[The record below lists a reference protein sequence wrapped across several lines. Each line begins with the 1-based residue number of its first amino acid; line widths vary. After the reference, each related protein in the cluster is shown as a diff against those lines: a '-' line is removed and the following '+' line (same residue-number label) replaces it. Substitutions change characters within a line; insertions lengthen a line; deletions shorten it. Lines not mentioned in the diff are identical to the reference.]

1 MDMSRLDQVARELG
15 AGMPRRGLLGWLI
28 AFVLGG
34 LLSPWRKQ
42 ETVEGRGRRK
52 RRKKRHKHG
61 QPRPHGKRQRRKRRK
76 KGATCQQGQP
86 CGEPGQI
93 CQRDGS
99 CTCTSTSCPE
109 CRTCNTVSG
118 LCEPDPGMVGNPCG
132 EPIQVCRPDGVC
144 ACSDSGCGGVCGCE
158 AGFIC
163 DEGACQP
170 CDVIFDGDSVTSGAT
185 LQARME
191 PPGGTIRVCPGRYQ
205 HTFVLNTRAN
215 VVVIGAGDGEDEAS
229 STILDAGGSG
239 RTLTINQYATASLR
253 GVRIT
258 GGDDTLGGGIRN
270 DGGLTL
276 TACTVSGNDANLGG
290 ALYYSNAATGSLALI
305 DCRLTDND
313 ANRGAGI
320 DNNSILAVTLSGCT
334 ISKNRSVQ
342 DGAGIYNN
350 GGALDITDCEINE
363 NEAQGNGG
371 GVYNGS
377 PVAGNSG
384 KVTLD
389 AASRVEKN
397 TAGADGGGIFNDG
410 EVTLNGATVTN
421 NKPDNCAGDPVAGCI
436 EDP

>member
-1 MDMSRLDQVARELG
+1 MSRLDQVARELG

-93 CQRDGS
+93 CQSDG
-99 CTCTSTSCPE
+99 T
-109 CRTCNTVSG
+109 
-118 LCEPDPGMVGNPCG
+118 
-132 EPIQVCRPDGVC
+132 C
-144 ACSDSGCGGVCGCE
+144 ACPGIGCGGVCGCE

-205 HTFVLNTRAN
+205 HNFLLNRPTN

-371 GVYNGS
+371 G
-377 PVAGNSG
+377 
-384 KVTLD
+384 
-389 AASRVEKN
+389 
-397 TAGADGGGIFNDG
+397 
-410 EVTLNGATVTN
+410 
-421 NKPDNCAGDPVAGCI
+421 
-436 EDP
+436 